1 MRSLHR
7 AILLQLLVTLA
18 IGFVLTPFFLRPG
31 SREPAGQI
39 VALWLGLMIASAI
52 FGIAWFRIASDAVDR
67 MSDATRRLRLADPRE
82 TDPLTSNDQWE
93 LAHLARAAASIAQ
106 SVETERLQTGEE
118 RLAIRQILDA
128 VGEGLIA
135 VNRSKRIVLAN
146 SRVGEL
152 FGAIG
157 PIVGRSYVEVVR
169 QSALLAALDGAFE
182 GRDAM
187 ERTTIPHGD
196 GERTI
201 EMRVFPLRADSQIA
215 AVAIFIDVSRIA
227 RLERVRR
234 DFIADFSHEARTPI
248 TGLRSALETLES
260 PRLSGAEEEQL
271 RRIVMRQL
279 SRLERLVGDL
289 SELNRIESGEL
300 VLQKETVDLRRLLQT
315 LTDDLTEHVHARGMS
330 ITLRGEG
337 SMVSADPMR
346 LEQIFTNLIDNA
358 VKHAGTSKE
367 IVVEIEDAEDRSI
380 VRVTDFGD
388 GIAPEEQRRIFNR
401 FYRVDRSRSQ
411 DVQGMGLGLAI
422 TKHLVLLHGGS
433 VQVRSEIGTGS
444 TFTVTLPKSGGE
456 AAEGKNIRVV
466 V

>member
-31 SREPAGQI
+31 SDEPAGQI
-39 VALWLGLMIASAI
+39 IALWIGVAIAGAV
-52 FGIAWFRIASDAVDR
+52 FGIGWFRIASDAIDR
-67 MSDATRRLRLADPRE
+67 MSDATRKLRLADPRDSSG
-82 TDPLTSNDQWE
+82 TATSDQWE
-93 LAHLARAAASIAQ
+93 LVHLARAAASIAQ
-106 SVETERLQTGEE
+106 SVESERQQMGEE
-118 RLAIRQILDA
+118 RLAMRQILDA

-146 SRVGEL
+146 SRVAEL
-152 FGAIG
+152 FGTLG
-157 PIVGRSYVEVVR
+157 PVVGRSYVEVVR
-169 QSALLAALDGAFE
+169 QAALLAALDGALE

-187 ERTTIPHGD
+187 ERTSIPHGD
-196 GERTI
+196 SERTI

-260 PRLSGAEEEQL
+260 PRLSAAEEEQF
-271 RRIVMRQL
+271 RGIVMRQL
-279 SRLERLVGDL
+279 SRLERLVKDL
-289 SELNRIESGEL
+289 AELNRIESGEL
-300 VLQKETVDLRRLLQT
+300 VLQKETVDLRRLLKT
-315 LTDDLTEHVHARGMS
+315 LIDDLAEQIHATGMTISFRGDS
-330 ITLRGEG
+330 SYVT
-337 SMVSADPMR
+337 ADPMR
-346 LEQIFTNLIDNA
+346 LEQVFTNLIDNA
-358 VKHAGTSKE
+358 LKHAGTSKE
-367 IVVEIEDAEDRSI
+367 IVIEIDDLSDASI
-380 VRVTDFGD
+380 IRVIDYGE

-422 TKHLVLLHGGS
+422 TKHLVRLHGGT
-433 VQVRSEIGTGS
+433 VQVQSEVGRGS
-444 TFTVTLPKSGGE
+444 TFTITFPKSGS
-456 AAEGKNIRVV
+456 EGPKEGDQHLAG
-466 V
+466 